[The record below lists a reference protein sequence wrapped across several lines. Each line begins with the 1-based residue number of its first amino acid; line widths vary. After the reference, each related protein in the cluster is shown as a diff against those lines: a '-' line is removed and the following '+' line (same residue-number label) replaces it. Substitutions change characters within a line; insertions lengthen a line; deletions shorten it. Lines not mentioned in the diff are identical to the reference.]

1 MAIIKSIP
9 SRKII
14 NGLSIDSSEISVVS
28 ELEYTTNGESCIIVR
43 GVLESVITLNS
54 ITTDHVVIK
63 SMTKV
68 TIKPSTG
75 KIDEEYD
82 EIIADQYACIEFRFV
97 GGNWYILSSD
107 GLSSSSSIIFLI
119 SIIYLF
125 LTLLTLMYLS
135 IFFRVLTYTQKKFI
149 RYHNF

>member
-14 NGLSIDSSEISVVS
+14 NGLIIDSSEISVVS
-28 ELEYTTNGESCIIVR
+28 ERDYKTNGESCIIVR
-43 GVLESVITLNS
+43 GVSQSVITLNS

-68 TIKPSTG
+68 TIKPDVG
-75 KIDEEYD
+75 KIDEDYD
-82 EIIADQYACIEFRFV
+82 EIVADQYACIEFRFV

-107 GLSSSSSIIFLI
+107 GLKQS
-119 SIIYLF
+119 
-125 LTLLTLMYLS
+125 
-135 IFFRVLTYTQKKFI
+135 
-149 RYHNF
+149 